1 VWCQFS
7 PILILLFKLSKK
19 NLGGVRKLV
28 SGNPSYKFVY
38 GITNTFQ
45 LSNQKCN
52 FYMKI
57 KGWKI
62 MHGSNSLYIFV
73 LSDSSHKILENLTKL
88 SIEKFLD
95 PLKYSRDIPSE
106 VIKILS
112 VVNDIIKVFIYL
124 SENPEIF
131 AS

>member
-1 VWCQFS
+1 
-7 PILILLFKLSKK
+7 
-19 NLGGVRKLV
+19 
-28 SGNPSYKFVY
+28 
-38 GITNTFQ
+38 
-45 LSNQKCN
+45 
-52 FYMKI
+52 
-57 KGWKI
+57 